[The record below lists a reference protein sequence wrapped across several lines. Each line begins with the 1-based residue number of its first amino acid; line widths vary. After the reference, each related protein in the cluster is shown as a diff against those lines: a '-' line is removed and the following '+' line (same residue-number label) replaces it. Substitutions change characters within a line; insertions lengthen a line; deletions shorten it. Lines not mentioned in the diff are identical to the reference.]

1 MSPFPVVAD
10 VFPAEEALDWGFVD
24 EIISGTSKMTKDEID
39 MTLQNCAA
47 LSLPAPELSQQ
58 TDDATFIN
66 KVAGVLK
73 GLISN
78 SNTAAEDSSTE
89 DPAKAAEPKKQ
100 KTTMKEDFKT
110 VNALLSVNGL
120 EQSEDGKIMLT
131 ADQVTAIEN
140 ALANAKA
147 SEQTLTDVVDVLDKV
162 SDNVKAITGVKN
174 KVLAIVN
181 LLDRLPA
188 GAPAGNLV
196 PEQSDDKMK
205 KIAEE
210 GGKVLF
216 VGTKKQAQQIILDEA
231 TRSGSFYINQ
241 RWLGGTLTN
250 FRTIQKR
257 IKRLIEIEQMEADGT
272 ISVYPKKEQVLIHKE
287 AVKLENFLGGI
298 KEMKKLP
305 DAVVVV
311 DPCEDHNAVAEAR
324 KLNIPV
330 FGLTDTN
337 CDPAKVD
344 IGVAAND
351 DAIKSI
357 KLMMSLLADAI
368 VETKGGILQ
377 DAYQEGEIE
386 NDITMEDVIINVE
399 QHAAEQEKRRKAAA
413 EARNNRFNND
423 RRPRRFNSEKRYI
436 NKKEETATTEAKQE
450 AKAEDVEKKAEATE
464 APVEVKEEVK
474 EAE

>member
-1 MSPFPVVAD
+1 MQLVSMKKLLENGVHFGHQTRRWDPKCKEFIYTAKNGIYIIDLNKTQDKLQVAY
-10 VFPAEEALDWGFVD
+10 D
-24 EIISGTSKMTKDEID
+24 E
-39 MTLQNCAA
+39 
-47 LSLPAPELSQQ
+47 
-58 TDDATFIN
+58 
-66 KVAGVLK
+66 
-73 GLISN
+73 
-78 SNTAAEDSSTE
+78 
-89 DPAKAAEPKKQ
+89 
-100 KTTMKEDFKT
+100 
-110 VNALLSVNGL
+110 
-120 EQSEDGKIMLT
+120 
-131 ADQVTAIEN
+131 
-140 ALANAKA
+140 
-147 SEQTLTDVVDVLDKV
+147 
-162 SDNVKAITGVKN
+162 
-174 KVLAIVN
+174 
-181 LLDRLPA
+181 
-188 GAPAGNLV
+188 
-196 PEQSDDKMK
+196 MK
-205 KIAEE
+205 KIAEN

-216 VGTKKQAQQIILDEA
+216 VGTKKQAQQIIMDEA

-324 KLNIPV
+324 KLHIPV

-344 IGVAAND
+344 IGVPAND

-357 KLMMSLLADAI
+357 KLLMSLLADAI

-386 NDITMEDVIINVE
+386 KDITMEDVIINVE

-436 NKKEETATTEAKQE
+436 NKKEGAEEAQTEAKVE
-450 AKAEDVEKKAEATE
+450 EPAKKEEATVE
-464 APVEVKEEVK
+464 APVENKEVK